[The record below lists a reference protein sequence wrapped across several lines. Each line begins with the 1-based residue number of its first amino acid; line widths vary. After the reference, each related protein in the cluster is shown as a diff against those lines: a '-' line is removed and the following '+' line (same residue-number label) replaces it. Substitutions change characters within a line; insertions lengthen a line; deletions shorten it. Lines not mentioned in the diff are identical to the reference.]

1 MRRDMFDHMSF
12 LPKTPVTNV
21 ASERFFTRVNLQML
35 LEIEPLGIDE
45 KSTDWATLVIW
56 PMVIHMQIEIV
67 KVA

>member
-45 KSTDWATLVIW
+45 KSTDWATLVI
-56 PMVIHMQIEIV
+56 
-67 KVA
+67 